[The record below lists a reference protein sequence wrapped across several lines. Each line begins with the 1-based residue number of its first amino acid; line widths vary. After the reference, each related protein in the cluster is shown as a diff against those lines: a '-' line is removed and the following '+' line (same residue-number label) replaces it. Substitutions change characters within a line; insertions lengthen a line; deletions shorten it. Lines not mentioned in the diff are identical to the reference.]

1 MEGSIDRIGNM
12 VKCEVI
18 EEKVYVKVMKLWCL
32 YVVMQNWERACD
44 DENECVMFK
53 CGLWCF

>member
-1 MEGSIDRIGNM
+1 M